1 MGDGD
6 PGKRRRSQRV
16 MLQVAVLMRATLPD
30 GRSAQVQAFTV
41 AVNAHGGLLESP
53 VQLEAN
59 QRISLINPGSGKEV
73 AGRVVGVGGS
83 GSTVHEVAVEF
94 DSRSPQFWPIA
105 FPPEDWATPEEVKH
119 DRF

>member
-105 FPPEDWATPEEVKH
+105 FPPEDWATPEEAKH